1 MDIIKKLDKKRA
13 ELNNQVKKTV
23 DSSGSTS
30 RKRTASPASQ
40 SQKSSRPRRKI
51 KFSGSYSFIPK
62 PIIQAGLKPIHGL
75 IGLGVIATLIVS
87 SVFVYRSLTTV
98 VATAGGELREGVVGQ
113 PQYINPVLSLSGDV
127 NRVDR
132 NIESLVY
139 PRLFK
144 LTENGELNP
153 QLVEEYSDLNN
164 GREYQITL
172 KQGLTWNDGE
182 EITID
187 DVLYTI
193 QTIQNPEFKSPLLN
207 AFRGVTVERLSD
219 YSLKFTLSSSYS
231 PFLSGLTFGILP
243 EHVWSGYDAQAFA
256 LASENLEPVGA
267 GPFEY
272 QSFQKNQTGNI
283 SSYTLVA
290 NNDYWGEQPKIS
302 QITYV
307 FYADEEQMAQD
318 FERGR
323 LNAMSQVKS
332 DVSNL
337 SNSEDVTVSELKTP
351 QYFGIF
357 FNTKAPIFE
366 EAGIRKAIARAV
378 NRDQIVTEVLDG
390 RATPVKGA
398 LTPYNNFYTEQDV
411 SFDFDEAQ
419 RLLDEANWKD
429 VDSDGIR
436 EKDNRRAEFTL
447 LVADGNRVQEVTTLL
462 QSQLQAVGIQM
473 NVQIISFGELNSNQL
488 PNRAYEALFIGETL
502 NVYPDPY
509 VYWHSSQSTAPGFNF
524 SQYSNVNNDGFLE
537 SARTNTDPGVI
548 NSSLAQFQEQI
559 ANDAPA
565 VFLYTPHFLYYT
577 RSPISNVTMNIGNDA
592 SDRYTTISSWYANT
606 KRVFE

>member
-13 ELNNQVKKTV
+13 ELNTKVQQTVSSSNTKK
-23 DSSGSTS
+23 S
-30 RKRTASPASQ
+30 RSSQ
-40 SQKSSRPRRKI
+40 SSSSQKSRPRRKI
-51 KFSGSYSFIPK
+51 RFSSSYSFIPK
-62 PIIQAGLKPIHGL
+62 PIAQSGLKPIHGL
-75 IGLGVIATLIVS
+75 IGLGVIVLLIAG
-87 SVFVYRSLTTV
+87 SVFGYRSVTTV
-98 VATAGGELREGVVGQ
+98 VPTSGGELREGVVGQ

-139 PRLFK
+139 PRLFV
-144 LTENGELNP
+144 LTENGELAP

-172 KQGLTWNDGE
+172 REGLTWDDGE
-182 EITID
+182 QITID
-187 DVLYTI
+187 DVIYTV
-193 QTIQNPEFKSPLLN
+193 QTIQNPDFKSPLLN
-207 AFRGVTVERLSD
+207 AFRGVSIERLSD
-219 YSLKFTLSSSYS
+219 YSMKFTLNSSYS
-231 PFLSGLTFGILP
+231 PFLSSLTFGILP
-243 EHVWSGYDAQAFA
+243 EHIWSGYDAQAFA
-256 LASENLEPVGA
+256 LASENLEPIGA
-267 GPFEY
+267 GPFTY

-290 NNDYWGEQPKIS
+290 NDDYWGEQPMIS

-307 FYADEEQMAQD
+307 FYADEAQMAQD

-323 LNAMSQVKS
+323 INAMSQIKT
-332 DVSNL
+332 DTSNL
-337 SNSEDVTVSELKTP
+337 DNLEDVTVSELKTP

-366 EAGIRKAIARAV
+366 DKGIRTAISRAV
-378 NRDQIVTEVLDG
+378 NREQIVTEILAG
-390 RATPVKGA
+390 RATPVTGA
-398 LTPYNNFYTEQDV
+398 LTPFNNFYSEQSV
-411 SFDFDEAQ
+411 GYDFDEAQ

-429 VDSDGIR
+429 ADGDGIR

-447 LVADGNRVQEVTTLL
+447 LVADGNRAQEITTLL
-462 QSQLQAVGIQM
+462 QEQLRGVGIQM

-524 SQYSNVNNDGFLE
+524 SQYSNVNNDGYLE

-577 RSPISNVTMNIGNDA
+577 RSPISNVSMNIGNDA
-592 SDRYTTISSWYANT
+592 SDRYTTITSWYANT